1 MSNRMWNLLRPR
13 PEPPPRT
20 VTIGELLAPQ
30 VDPVDGLATH
40 LERLLVAEAPVWD
53 QPVGETPNALVV
65 SVSDAART
73 IAHHLAHTGEF
84 ARA

>member
-1 MSNRMWNLLRPR
+1 MLRWLRPR
-13 PEPPPRT
+13 PEPPPVT

-40 LERLLVAEAPVWD
+40 LERLLVAEAPVWSE
-53 QPVGETPNALVV
+53 PVGATADALVV

-73 IAHHLAHTGEF
+73 IAHHLTHNLAHTEEF
-84 ARA
+84 TRA

>member
-1 MSNRMWNLLRPR
+1 MLRWLRPR

-40 LERLLVAEAPVWD
+40 LERLLVAEAPVWSA
-53 QPVGETPNALVV
+53 PASITGATGALVV

-73 IAHHLAHTGEF
+73 IAHHLAHTEEF
-84 ARA
+84 TRA